1 MPGKLQLLTAP
12 QGPGCVVTILYR
24 EGITA
29 LSKTTPG
36 PDTTSDCCLSH
47 CCKLCAKLIGHK
59 AQAVEYAHWH
69 WANFLSRANGLGMH
83 RVGTLLA
90 QAAMLS
96 LKGHCG
102 NEQHWLGHTAVTA

>member
-47 CCKLCAKLIGHK
+47 CCKLWAKLIGHK
-59 AQAVEYAHWH
+59 AQAVDYIGPTSCLEPMVWVCTELVHSWH
-69 WANFLSRANGLGMH
+69 KLQCSVSKGTVAMNSTGL
-83 RVGTLLA
+83 GTLL
-90 QAAMLS
+90 
-96 LKGHCG
+96 
-102 NEQHWLGHTAVTA
+102 